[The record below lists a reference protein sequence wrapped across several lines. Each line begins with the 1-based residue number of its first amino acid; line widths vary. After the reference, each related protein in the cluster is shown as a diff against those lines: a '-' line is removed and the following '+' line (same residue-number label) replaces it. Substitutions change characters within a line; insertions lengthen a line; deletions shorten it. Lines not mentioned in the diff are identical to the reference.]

1 MALMNERQLSILQD
15 ELSVASAIETIKKFE
30 CEQSLAGS
38 ESTVYLKDYKT
49 QAVIQTDNYVYKLY
63 QGKTDKEGPF
73 FSRVRNC
80 LGKVYQEMGI
90 HWSIASFSRDG
101 SLFDFEQRERL
112 HVASPEDVSFTE
124 IMLSMSDVYD
134 EVEEM
139 MQFDKIFLQLKE
151 YPEFRN
157 VNKLQLNRACVNSF
171 EDYALF
177 GSHAILLD
185 DAEFYV
191 AAIDEE
197 GNPQAI
203 DPTFEAN
210 IKTDYGEFTF
220 RNMVCETDHMT
231 GKKRVLDFVNDIF
244 RGWLLYVD
252 EEENSRI
259 VLHDVDDSKSM
270 AMGKDLQRA
279 LVKEETSVLARIV
292 EIGEL

>member
-1 MALMNERQLSILQD
+1 MNDKQLSILKD
-15 ELSVASAIETIKKFE
+15 ELSVAGAIDTIKKFE
-30 CEQSLAGS
+30 HEQSLAGS
-38 ESTVYLKDYKT
+38 ESTVCLKDYKT

-80 LGKVYQEMGI
+80 LAKVYQEMGI
-90 HWSIASFSRDG
+90 HWSIASFSREG

-112 HVASPEDVSFTE
+112 HVATPEDVSFTE
-124 IMLSMSDVYD
+124 IMLSMSDVY
-134 EVEEM
+134 EKVEEQ
-139 MQFDKIFLQLKE
+139 MQFDKILAQLKAF
-151 YPEFRN
+151 PEFKN

-191 AAIDEE
+191 AAVDKE
-197 GNPQAI
+197 GCPQDI

-220 RNMVCETDHMT
+220 RNMVCETDHMN
-231 GKKRVLDFVNDIF
+231 GQKRVLDFVNDIF

-252 EEENSRI
+252 EEENNRL
-259 VLHDVDDSKSM
+259 VLRDVDETKSM
-270 AMGKDLQRA
+270 IKGKDLQRA